1 MEINGQPAIDVGGV
15 RTMLYTITFAE
26 FAINSHF
33 KLFDGPPRR
42 IYPHCSAEARSCGL
56 FKILGMIIGH
66 SILQVGV
73 GFPYV
78 SPVCY
83 WYMVDDK
90 IKALASLSPKD
101 LDDNVALI
109 VAKVSVLIEL

>member
-1 MEINGQPAIDVGGV
+1 
-15 RTMLYTITFAE
+15 
-26 FAINSHF
+26 
-33 KLFDGPPRR
+33 
-42 IYPHCSAEARSCGL
+42 
-56 FKILGMIIGH
+56 MIIGH

-90 IKALASLSPKD
+90 IKALASLSLKD
-101 LDDNVALI
+101 LDDNVALM
-109 VAKVSVLIEL
+109 VAKISVLIEL